1 MTYRAREW
9 LRGCLNSIFKQT
21 HKSSF
26 EIIVVDNGSR
36 DGVEEMLSRDFPTVR
51 FIANPANLGYT
62 KPMNQALQAGHGR
75 FLMQLNPDTEVLPG
89 ALDNLID
96 FMEKNPEAGICG
108 PKVLNRD
115 GTLQLQCRRGEPRP
129 LAVLSYF
136 TGLSRLYPRSHL
148 FGGYLLNYLSEDE
161 VHEVPGVSGSC
172 MLIRR
177 EVIDQIGYLDELF
190 FAYQEDTDYCLR
202 ARKAGWK
209 VYYVP
214 KAVVI
219 HYGGQ
224 GGSRVEPFRAIIAWH
239 KSYWQ
244 LYRKHF
250 AGEYF
255 FLFNWLF
262 YGLMLL
268 KLVVT
273 LISNLFRKEKYV
285 GPRRG

>member
-1 MTYRAREW
+1 
-9 LRGCLNSIFKQT
+9 
-21 HKSSF
+21 
-26 EIIVVDNGSR
+26 
-36 DGVEEMLSRDFPTVR
+36 
-51 FIANPANLGYT
+51 
-62 KPMNQALQAGHGR
+62 MNQALQAGLGR

-89 ALDNLID
+89 ALDTLID

-161 VHEVPGVSGSC
+161 VHEVPGISGSC

-214 KAVVI
+214 KAVII

-262 YGLMLL
+262 YGLMVL

-273 LISNLFRKEKYV
+273 LITNLFRKEKYV